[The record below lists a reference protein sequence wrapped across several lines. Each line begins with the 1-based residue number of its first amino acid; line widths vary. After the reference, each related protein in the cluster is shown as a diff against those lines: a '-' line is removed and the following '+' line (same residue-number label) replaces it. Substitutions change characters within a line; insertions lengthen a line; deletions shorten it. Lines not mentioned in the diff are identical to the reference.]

1 MVLYII
7 KRNYN
12 IIDPIKDQ
20 TIMGSQIRVC
30 PFPVIDLSDE
40 KMKAGTEAWVS
51 ACRVARRGMEEHGC
65 FVVRF
70 DKVGESLC
78 KCLVSAMEELF
89 GLPVETKAQKTSDKL
104 FHGYLGQVSWIPLYE
119 SLGID
124 DPFSMPACQHFAN
137 IMWPQGN
144 NRFCERINEYAKL
157 MGEIDHIAKRMVFES
172 YGVDMERCKL
182 MIESSD
188 YLLRCQ
194 EYRPP
199 KNDENETGLQPHTDL
214 TITSIVHQLNN
225 LNGLEI
231 KSNDGVWRGVDA
243 SPSSFVVMAGDAFKI
258 WSNGRIR
265 PCEHRVTMS
274 SHVKNLRYSTGL
286 FSFCSNTF
294 EIPQELVNQQHPLRY
309 KTTFHH
315 YDYLRFF
322 DESKIKDLD
331 TRIQAYCGISSNH
344 E

>member
-1 MVLYII
+1 
-7 KRNYN
+7 
-12 IIDPIKDQ
+12 
-20 TIMGSQIRVC
+20 MGSERGS
-30 PFPVIDLSDE
+30 PFYVVDLRDE
-40 KMKAGTEAWVS
+40 NMKAGSEAWRS
-51 ACRVARRGMEEHGC
+51 ACRVVRTALEEHGC
-65 FVVRF
+65 FVARF
-70 DKVGESLC
+70 DKVSQELC
-78 KCLVSAMEELF
+78 NSVVTCLKELF
-89 GLPVETKAQKTSDKL
+89 SLPLETKKQKTNEKPL
-104 FHGYLGQVSWIPLYE
+104 HGYIGSVPWLPLYE
-119 SLGID
+119 SIGID
-124 DPFSMPACQHFAN
+124 NPLSMDAVQNFAHF
-137 IMWPQGN
+137 MWPHGN
-144 NRFCERINEYAKL
+144 RTFCERINEYAKL

>member
-1 MVLYII
+1 
-7 KRNYN
+7 
-12 IIDPIKDQ
+12 
-20 TIMGSQIRVC
+20 MGSQTRVC

-51 ACRVARRGMEEHGC
+51 ACRVARTGMEEHGC

-78 KCLVSAMEELF
+78 KCVVSAMEELF
-89 GLPVETKAQKTSDKL
+89 GLPVETKAQKTSEKL

-199 KNDENETGLQPHTDL
+199 KNDEDETGLQPHTDL

-231 KSNDGVWRGVDA
+231 KASDGIWRGVDA
-243 SPSSFVVMAGDAFKI
+243 SPSSFVVMAGDAFKV

-265 PCEHRVTMS
+265 PCEHRVTVS

-315 YDYLRFF
+315 YDYLHFF